1 MRTILYRS
9 AVSEEQ
15 WRETVMKY
23 LPLCHFLNPATH
35 ILFWKISKTLSKVSL
50 HVSNSIKSHSA
61 CALISSSFP
70 FSSKLEQWV
79 SSRHVH
85 TLFSNWIYMSINTCL
100 SMRRSIFQSLDS
112 PECPS
117 KLGFP
122 LNYTKAEVIEH
133 ILDGML
139 RHNFVFSIDFFSI
152 FQFFKL
158 PEDWFTVSNEG
169 LHLTFPLMPISL
181 SSSGV

>member
-1 MRTILYRS
+1 M
-9 AVSEEQ
+9 SEEQ

-50 HVSNSIKSHSA
+50 YISTSIKSQSA

-79 SSRHVH
+79 SSRHAH
-85 TLFSNWIYMSINTCL
+85 TLFSSWIYMSINTWL

-112 PECPS
+112 PELPS
-117 KLGFP
+117 KLDFP

-133 ILDGML
+133 ILDWML
-139 RHNFVFSIDFFSI
+139 WHNFVSSINFFPI

-158 PEDWFTVSNEG
+158 PEDWFTVSTKR
-169 LHLTFPLMPISL
+169 LHLTFPLMSISL
-181 SSSGV
+181 SNSGV